1 MQNCF
6 HSHLP
11 AAKMLLE
18 FPLSK
23 VIAVTGPGI
32 SLLLPTAVQDELS
45 KENIATLAEV
55 PSDKAIDPEAK
66 RRS

>member
-1 MQNCF
+1 
-6 HSHLP
+6 
-11 AAKMLLE
+11 MLLE